1 VIADALPITLVL
13 AGTGIALS
21 LVAGVAIGVV
31 QAYRRGRAADRLLG
45 AGAMF
50 FYSVPEFWLG
60 LALLLLFTYRV
71 PLLPSGGWCDPVACD
86 YFTTWERFVDHLK
99 HLVLPA
105 VTVMLGTA
113 AAIARHQ
120 RGALLDVVGEDFV
133 RTARAKGCPERR
145 VFLRHALR
153 NALLPTITLLG
164 LAFPALVGGVVFV
177 ERIFSWPGMGYTAVN
192 AVSTRDYHL
201 VTAIVSIGAAAVSV
215 GALVADLL
223 HAAADP
229 RVRE

>member
-1 VIADALPITLVL
+1 
-13 AGTGIALS
+13 
-21 LVAGVAIGVV
+21 
-31 QAYRRGRAADRLLG
+31 
-45 AGAMF
+45 
-50 FYSVPEFWLG
+50 
-60 LALLLLFTYRV
+60 
-71 PLLPSGGWCDPVACD
+71 
-86 YFTTWERFVDHLK
+86 
-99 HLVLPA
+99 
-105 VTVMLGTA
+105 
-113 AAIARHQ
+113 
-120 RGALLDVVGEDFV
+120 V